1 MRLLDINVKI
11 ITVILL
17 YVTKDKVERGD
28 FRFLVKWSK
37 YRPLYLPLNSQKKP
51 GQMHSSY
58 LRTLKIQPVNVD

>member
-28 FRFLVKWSK
+28 SK
-37 YRPLYLPLNSQKKP
+37 
-51 GQMHSSY
+51 ME
-58 LRTLKIQPVNVD
+58 